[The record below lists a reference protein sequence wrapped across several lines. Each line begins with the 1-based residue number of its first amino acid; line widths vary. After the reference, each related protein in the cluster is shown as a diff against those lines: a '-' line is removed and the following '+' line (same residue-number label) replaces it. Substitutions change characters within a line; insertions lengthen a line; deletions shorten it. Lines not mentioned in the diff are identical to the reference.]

1 MLLLTNHLRTKN
13 QFLLLIKKCL
23 TSSKNVRRFTTNW
36 YFLGHV
42 RSKTVLIKNK
52 DISGFQDTLRS
63 LEYRKGILQI
73 IFEKHVA
80 NQSLWILCEKKRK
93 KHIGK
98 IWLYKPVTDL
108 SSILEI
114 YRRVLAFLSWEKNA
128 SLEKGC
134 IKNIWFLYVIFC
146 IYNEK

>member
-36 YFLGHV
+36 YFSGHV

-63 LEYRKGILQI
+63 LEYRRKGILEI

-80 NQSLWILCEKKRK
+80 NQSLWILCEKRK
-93 KHIGK
+93 KAYFFLGK
-98 IWLYKPVTDL
+98 NLV
-108 SSILEI
+108 
-114 YRRVLAFLSWEKNA
+114 V
-128 SLEKGC
+128 
-134 IKNIWFLYVIFC
+134 
-146 IYNEK
+146 